1 MRFASQPCD
10 SCVECVVVYQRTFS
24 SPWSCRWFLVGWT
37 MATQCYVHGL
47 PDYQYRCLQSVLHA
61 AARSIY
67 SLRRCEHVTPALI
80 ELHWLSAVD
89 RVNFKVATLVY
100 RCLHG
105 LAPPYLSSTLHR
117 VSEVETR
124 RRLRSL
130 ADTDILLTPRSRLV
144 TAGDRLFSVAG
155 PRAYGT
161 TYRKQSAQHRRCRHS
176 NDSLK
181 LFYFIV
187 VIPDNFFSF
196 HSQWTLQFV
205 LT

>member
-1 MRFASQPCD
+1 MTPTYLVEPRSSKQLRLASQPCD

-24 SPWSCRWFLVGWT
+24 SLWSCRWFLVGWT

-124 RRLRSL
+124 RRLRSS

-144 TAGDRLFSVAG
+144 TARDRSFSVAG
-155 PRAYGT
+155 PRIWNDLPETVRAAPSLSSFKRQLKT
-161 TYRKQSAQHRRCRHS
+161 FLFHRRYS
-176 NDSLK
+176 
-181 LFYFIV
+181 
-187 VIPDNFFSF
+187 
-196 HSQWTLQFV
+196 
-205 LT
+205 

>member
-1 MRFASQPCD
+1 MRRCLPTDIFKSL
-10 SCVECVVVYQRTFS
+10 VVS
-24 SPWSCRWFLVGWT
+24 LVLSRLDYGN
-37 MATQCYVHGL
+37 AALCGL
-47 PDYQYRCLQSVLHA
+47 PDYQYRRLQSVLHA

-67 SLRRCEHVTPALI
+67 SLRRYDHVTPVLI

-124 RRLRSL
+124 RRLRLS

-144 TAGDRLFSVAG
+144 TAGDRSFSVAG
-155 PRAYGT
+155 PRIWNDLPETVRAAPSPSSFKRQLKT
-161 TYRKQSAQHRRCRHS
+161 FLFHRRYS
-176 NDSLK
+176 
-181 LFYFIV
+181 
-187 VIPDNFFSF
+187 
-196 HSQWTLQFV
+196 
-205 LT
+205 